1 MAPKKL
7 SDADKQTIIE
17 LYRHPD
23 ESTSTLANRF
33 GVSSSTI
40 SRIVKQGLPSA
51 EYEDLVQQK
60 RSGPRSVIQFE
71 LSPPMD
77 FTPEVEP
84 TSDAIESP
92 PEPIPDPTPEPV
104 AKPEIPRPRRVRP
117 RPEPAVAS
125 EPEEPQDEKE
135 TLDKPVKDRLILPK
149 IRSSAPTPS
158 VDRLDEEDEKSDRKL
173 SADLEDDDED
183 EDDDLDDLDNADYSD
198 DDEDDDDD
206 DDDGNAFQ
214 GLSTGGDRFSPL
226 EVRPLIE
233 ASLTRSYYV
242 VVDRSANLITRPLKD
257 FADLGQIDE
266 AETRERTLPV
276 FDNHRIARRFSRRT
290 QRIVKV
296 PDGKVLH
303 KVSRYLNAK
312 GITRLFVDGHIYEV

>member
-71 LSPPMD
+71 LSPPVD

-84 TSDAIESP
+84 RADSIDSI
-92 PEPIPDPTPEPV
+92 PEPIPEPTPEPV

-117 RPEPAVAS
+117 RLEPAVVS
-125 EPEEPQDEKE
+125 EPEEPQEEKE
-135 TLDKPVKDRLILPK
+135 KLDKPVKDRLILPSV
-149 IRSSAPTPS
+149 RSSASAPS
-158 VDRLDEEDEKSDRKL
+158 PSRDEDEKGDRKL
-173 SADLEDDDED
+173 SADLDDDED
-183 EDDDLDDLDNADYSD
+183 EDDDNLDDLDNADYSD
-198 DDEDDDDD
+198 DDDEDEDDDDD
-206 DDDGNAFQ
+206 DGQAFQ
-214 GLSTGGDRFSPL
+214 GLTAGGDRFTPL

-266 AETRERTLPV
+266 AEIRERTLPV

>member
-71 LSPPMD
+71 LSPTVD
-77 FTPEVEP
+77 LAPEVEP
-84 TSDAIESP
+84 TP
-92 PEPIPDPTPEPV
+92 VPIPDPVPEPV

-117 RPEPAVAS
+117 RLEPAVVS
-125 EPEEPQDEKE
+125 EPEEPQESQEDKEKP
-135 TLDKPVKDRLILPK
+135 DKPVKERLILPN
-149 IRSSAPTPS
+149 IRSSAPAPS
-158 VDRLDEEDEKSDRKL
+158 VGRLDEDETSDRKV
-173 SADLEDDDED
+173 SADLDDDDDDDDDE
-183 EDDDLDDLDNADYSD
+183 DDLDDLDNADYSD
-198 DDEDDDDD
+198 DDEDDDED
-206 DDDGNAFQ
+206 DDDGGAFQ
-214 GLSTGGDRFSPL
+214 GLSAGGDRFTPL
-226 EVRPLIE
+226 EIRPLIE